1 MHPVVVRR
9 ILYFLLVTLLTNASG
24 WTFNRE
30 AVADV
35 FFAGQETASAGMEQL
50 SLQASDDHEE
60 PLDAKAPCTH
70 WCHAL
75 GHFLGLFGQVPR
87 LSLTPVAD
95 YFPQLSSLILDATSE
110 GQFRPPR
117 LLS

>member
-1 MHPVVVRR
+1 MHPVAVRR
-9 ILYFLLVTLLTNASG
+9 ILYVLLVTLLTNASG

-50 SLQASDDHEE
+50 SLQASDDHGA
-60 PLDAKAPCTH
+60 PANAKAPCNH

-75 GHFLGLFGQVPR
+75 GHFLGLFDQVPR
-87 LSLTPVAD
+87 LSLRPVAD
-95 YFPQLSSLILDATSE
+95 YFPQLSSLILKPTSK
-110 GQFRPPR
+110 GHFRPPR

>member
-1 MHPVVVRR
+1 MHPVAIRR
-9 ILYFLLVTLLTNASG
+9 ILYVLLATLLTNASG

-35 FFAGQETASAGMEQL
+35 FFAGQVTAYAGMDQL
-50 SLQASDDHEE
+50 SVQASDEHEA
-60 PLDAKAPCTH
+60 PLDAKASCNH

-75 GHFLGLFGQVPR
+75 DHFLGLFGRVPR
-87 LSLTPVAD
+87 LSLTPAAD
-95 YFPQLSSLILDATSE
+95 YYPQVFSLILDPTFE

-117 LLS
+117 FLS

>member
-1 MHPVVVRR
+1 MHSAAVRR

-30 AVADV
+30 AIADV
-35 FFAGQETASAGMEQL
+35 FFASQEVISAATEQL
-50 SLQASDDHEE
+50 PLHTSADHGA
-60 PLDAKAPCTH
+60 PANAKAPCNH

-75 GHFLGLFGQVPR
+75 SHFLGLFDQATCLCFR
-87 LSLTPVAD
+87 SITA
-95 YFPQLSSLILDATSE
+95 YFPQLSSLILNPTSE
-110 GQFRPPR
+110 DHFRPPR